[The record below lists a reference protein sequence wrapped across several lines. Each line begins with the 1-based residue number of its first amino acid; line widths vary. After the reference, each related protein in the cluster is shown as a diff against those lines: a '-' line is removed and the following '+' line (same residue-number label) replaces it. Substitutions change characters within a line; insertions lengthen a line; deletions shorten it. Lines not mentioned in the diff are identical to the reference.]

1 MLDSAPSHAQE
12 TLVKQL
18 IAFLLLG
25 TATLMAQKPEFLQ
38 GLGQGYDGEWTHVS
52 RQLIALAEAIP
63 AEKYSW
69 RPAPGVR
76 STGEVF
82 MHIAGTNFYFLSR
95 MGHKVPADFESVD
108 VEKVAT
114 QKTKV
119 IDWLQRSLDAVR
131 DAHATVTA
139 AELKKTEKFLGHD
152 ATYEGFYLRMLIHA
166 NEHMGQLVAYAR
178 MNGVVP
184 PWSDK

>member
-1 MLDSAPSHAQE
+1 VKGVIALLLLSAT
-12 TLVKQL
+12 TLV
-18 IAFLLLG
+18 
-25 TATLMAQKPEFLQ
+25 AQKPEFIE
-38 GLGQGYDGEWTHVS
+38 GLGQGYNGEWTHVS

-63 AEKYSW
+63 PEKYSW

-82 MHIAGTNFYFLSR
+82 MHIAGTNFFLLKR
-95 MGHKVPADFESVD
+95 MGHKPPADFESLN

-114 QKTKV
+114 DKAKV
-119 IDWLQRSLDAVR
+119 IEWLKRSLDAVR
-131 DAHATVTA
+131 EAHAAATP
-139 AELKKTEKFLGHD
+139 AELQKPEKLFDHPVTD
-152 ATYEGFYLRMLIHA
+152 EGLYLRLPIHA

>member
-1 MLDSAPSHAQE
+1 
-12 TLVKQL
+12 VKGV
-18 IAFLLLG
+18 IAFLLLSA
-25 TATLMAQKPEFLQ
+25 ATLAAQKPEFVE
-38 GLGQGYDGEWTHVS
+38 GLGQGYNGEWTHVS

-82 MHIAGTNFYFLSR
+82 MHIAGTDYFILNR
-95 MGHKVPADFESVD
+95 MGHKTPADFESLD
-108 VEKVAT
+108 VAKVAAD
-114 QKTKV
+114 KAKV
-119 IDWLQRSLDAVR
+119 IEWLKRSLDAVR
-131 DAHATVTA
+131 DAHAAATP
-139 AELKKTEKFLGHD
+139 AELKKTEKFFDHPTTDEAL
-152 ATYEGFYLRMLIHA
+152 YLRLLIHA

>member
-1 MLDSAPSHAQE
+1 
-12 TLVKQL
+12 VKRV
-18 IAFLLLG
+18 IAFLLLSA
-25 TATLMAQKPEFLQ
+25 ATLVAQKPEFVE
-38 GLGQGYDGEWTHVS
+38 GLGQGYNGEWTHVS

-63 AEKYSW
+63 PDKYSW

-82 MHIAGTNFYFLSR
+82 LHIVGTNYVLLNR
-95 MGHKVPADFESVD
+95 MGHKPPADFESID
-108 VEKVAT
+108 AAKVAND
-114 QKTKV
+114 KAKV
-119 IDWLQRSLDAVR
+119 IEWLQRSLDAVR
-131 DAHATVTA
+131 DVHAA
-139 AELKKTEKFLGHD
+139 ATPADLKKTEKFFDHQ
-152 ATYEGFYLRMLIHA
+152 ATDDGLYLRLLIHA

>member
-1 MLDSAPSHAQE
+1 MKAMI
-12 TLVKQL
+12 V
-18 IAFLLLG
+18 FLLLSA
-25 TATLMAQKPEFLQ
+25 ATLVAQKPEFVE
-38 GLGQGYDGEWTHVS
+38 GLGQGYNGEWTHVS

-63 AEKYSW
+63 PEKYAW

-82 MHIAGTNFYFLSR
+82 MHIAGTNFFLLNR
-95 MGHKVPADFESVD
+95 MGDKTPADFASLN

-114 QKTKV
+114 DKAQV
-119 IDWLQRSLDAVR
+119 IEWLKRSLDAVR
-131 DAHATVTA
+131 EAHAA
-139 AELKKTEKFLGHD
+139 ATPADLRKTEKFFDGQ
-152 ATYEGFYLRMLIHA
+152 ATEDGLYLRLLIHA

-184 PWSDK
+184 PWSEK

>member
-1 MLDSAPSHAQE
+1 MKAM
-12 TLVKQL
+12 

-25 TATLMAQKPEFLQ
+25 AATLVAQKPEFVE
-38 GLGQGYDGEWTHVS
+38 GLGQGYNGEWTHVS

-76 STGEVF
+76 STGEAF
-82 MHIAGTNFYFLSR
+82 LHIAGTNYFLLNR
-95 MGHKVPADFESVD
+95 MGHKPPADFESLD
-108 VEKVAT
+108 VAKVAT
-114 QKTKV
+114 DKAKV
-119 IDWLQRSLDAVR
+119 IEWLKRSLDAVH
-131 DAHATVTA
+131 DAHATATP
-139 AELKKTEKFLGHD
+139 AELKKTEKFFDHQ
-152 ATYEGFYLRMLIHA
+152 ATDEDLYLRLLIHA

>member
-1 MLDSAPSHAQE
+1 
-12 TLVKQL
+12 VKRL
-18 IAFLLLG
+18 IVFLLLSA
-25 TATLMAQKPEFLQ
+25 ATLMAQKPEFLE
-38 GLGQGYDGEWTHVS
+38 GLGQGYAGEWTHAS
-52 RQLIALAEAIP
+52 RQIVALAEAIP

-69 RPAPGVR
+69 RPAANVR

-82 MHIAGTNFYFLSR
+82 MHIAGTNFFLLKR

-108 VEKVAT
+108 VDKVAMD
-114 QKTKV
+114 KAKV
-119 IDWLQRSLDAVR
+119 IDWLKRSLDAVR
-131 DAHATVTA
+131 DAHATVTPV
-139 AELKKTEKFLGHD
+139 ELKKKEKFFDHE
-152 ATYEGFYLRMLIHA
+152 ATDEGLYLRLLVHA

>member
-1 MLDSAPSHAQE
+1 MKGVIAFVLLAAA
-12 TLVKQL
+12 TLV
-18 IAFLLLG
+18 
-25 TATLMAQKPEFLQ
+25 AQKPEFVE
-38 GLGQGYDGEWTHVS
+38 GLGQGYNGEWTHVS

-82 MHIAGTNFYFLSR
+82 LHIASTNYFLLNR
-95 MGHKVPADFESVD
+95 MGHKPPADFESLD
-108 VEKVAT
+108 VAKVAT
-114 QKTKV
+114 DKAKV
-119 IDWLQRSLDAVR
+119 IEWLKRSLDAVR
-131 DAHATVTA
+131 DAHAAATP
-139 AELKKTEKFLGHD
+139 AELQKTEKFFDHQTTD
-152 ATYEGFYLRMLIHA
+152 EGLYLRLLIHA

-178 MNGVVP
+178 VNGVVP

>member
-1 MLDSAPSHAQE
+1 
-12 TLVKQL
+12 
-18 IAFLLLG
+18 
-25 TATLMAQKPEFLQ
+25 MAQKPEFLE

-63 AEKYSW
+63 PAKYSW

-76 STGEVF
+76 STGEVLL
-82 MHIAGTNFYFLSR
+82 HIAGTNFYLLDR
-95 MGHKVPADFESVD
+95 MGHKMPNDFASVD
-108 VEKVAT
+108 VDKVAT
-114 QKTKV
+114 DKAKV
-119 IDWLQRSLDAVR
+119 IEWLKRSLDAVR
-131 DAHATVTA
+131 DAHSTVTA
-139 AELKKTEKFLGHD
+139 AELKKQSKLLGKE
-152 ATYEGFYLRMLIHA
+152 ATWEGLYLRMLVHA